1 MTVLNLHV
9 VIRGVSS
16 ADEDRL
22 GTLQDRLEELGAEGV
37 AVAFYPEDEE
47 VGLVFDIEEEKLLGL
62 LESKGDRA
70 AA

>member
-1 MTVLNLHV
+1 MLNLHV